1 MNLGMLLSSK
11 IKPELDELRE
21 ICNFTDE
28 EEIVFTELSKRRSK
42 VYIAEKLSI
51 SCSTVSNRIKAIQ
64 IKVNKAEEKIHEK
77 SQ

>member
-1 MNLGMLLSSK
+1 MGMLLSSK

-28 EEIVFTELSKRRSK
+28 EEKVFTELSKGRSK

-51 SCSTVSNRIKAIQ
+51 SCSTVSNRMKAIQ
-64 IKVNKAEEKIHEK
+64 FKVNKAERKGYEK